1 MNIIKQT
8 ILPSID
14 LENQKGHKELDIN
27 LLSSRQGDI
36 IYLSYIWGKIFVNF
50 QFFKA
55 FLFQGIWGTLARKL
69 VFLCSLHM
77 VKNEKI
83 YLAQYTFNLMK
94 ILTPPTWYKGVSYF
108 PTFGSLS
115 SVIKFLG
122 LLPNFKFIL
131 WSLPLALAIFKIFRS
146 KLVLSHCCHLAC
158 IKCADFTY
166 FIPNCILMDE
176 GMTDSRKDDTLK
188 VKKFT
193 SFNWNIVDNLGQK
206 YKIN

>member
-94 ILTPPTWYKGVSYF
+94 ILTPPT
-108 PTFGSLS
+108 
-115 SVIKFLG
+115 
-122 LLPNFKFIL
+122 
-131 WSLPLALAIFKIFRS
+131 
-146 KLVLSHCCHLAC
+146 
-158 IKCADFTY
+158 
-166 FIPNCILMDE
+166 
-176 GMTDSRKDDTLK
+176 
-188 VKKFT
+188 
-193 SFNWNIVDNLGQK
+193 
-206 YKIN
+206 